1 MDGDMKVNVDDP
13 GDMSNNTYNSSLKI
27 DYGMGKVRFTS
38 ITSAVRADTS
48 NDNDLDFTQYKLM
61 KLETSKDSKIFSQEF
76 RLNSEDNSPLKWRT
90 GAYLYSSEEKQNIDM
105 SMFTYNV
112 VSSQYG
118 KTEKSSAALFGQM
131 DYKIGKFVLT
141 AGLRYENE
149 HQEFDYEWSGG
160 AMVGYTPVK
169 GSAEEDFTALLP
181 KAALMYNINDNSQ
194 SYISIAKGFK
204 SGGFNISSEPGKSY
218 DSEYTWNYEV
228 GIKNKLAGGKLV
240 VNAAAFYIDWS
251 DMQVEQPSYPDYI
264 IDNAAEATSKGLE
277 LEARFL
283 PAAWLNLYGSF
294 GYVDAEFDDYTL
306 NGVDYSGKKITN
318 SPDTTYSLGGVLRFM
333 DHWFVNAEI
342 NGTGKIYYNA
352 ANSKEQTS
360 YEIINAK
367 VGYETERFDVYVWVD
382 NLLDQ
387 AYATRAFEMSG
398 NWYGRSGNPL
408 TVGANVNLRF

>member
-1 MDGDMKVNVDDP
+1 
-13 GDMSNNTYNSSLKI
+13 
-27 DYGMGKVRFTS
+27 
-38 ITSAVRADTS
+38 
-48 NDNDLDFTQYKLM
+48 
-61 KLETSKDSKIFSQEF
+61 
-76 RLNSEDNSPLKWRT
+76 
-90 GAYLYSSEEKQNIDM
+90 
-105 SMFTYNV
+105 
-112 VSSQYG
+112 
-118 KTEKSSAALFGQM
+118 
-131 DYKIGKFVLT
+131 
-141 AGLRYENE
+141 
-149 HQEFDYEWSGG
+149 
-160 AMVGYTPVK
+160 MVGYTPVK